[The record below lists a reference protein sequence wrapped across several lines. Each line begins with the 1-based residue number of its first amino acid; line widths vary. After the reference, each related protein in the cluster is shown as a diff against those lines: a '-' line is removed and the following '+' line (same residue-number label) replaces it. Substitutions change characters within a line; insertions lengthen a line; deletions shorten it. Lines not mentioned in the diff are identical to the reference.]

1 MLFSSYAYCTYHCRQ
16 CRHHDG
22 ARGAAVAARHRRAAR
37 GHTATGTGAAAAAR
51 RRPGYP
57 GHELQRRHHLRRGR
71 HGAVPGDPRAPSRA
85 AGDPA
90 DGVDP
95 PRRGGGPG
103 AVRRGRLSGQAVGRQ
118 PPDGDGA
125 QPDRAGPGQTR
136 AAAARANGAAPAPRA
151 GTRPRPAR
159 HGLARPGHRTRGPPG
174 LPGRAGRRAGA
185 DQRPEWHRQGTH
197 RRHHPGQ
204 FLGARRPLRGAQLR
218 RPAGRIVRRRRR
230 RLHRRIQ
237 SARGQVRGGRRR
249 HAVPRRNRQPAAGRP
264 NEAAARAG
272 DGPLRAPRLEPR
284 AAGEGAR
291 DLGHQRRPAGDD
303 TRRLLPRRPVLPPQR
318 DRAAAAAAGGAAGR
332 HPAAGAALPGGAED
346 AARRRAGGAAGAPVA
361 GQCARA
367 EKHHGARQPAGR
379 RRHHQ
384 GRRPGLAA
392 VSRGVG
398 RQRDHGRHGTRART
412 GPRRHRTGAGPYRW
426 RGRAGGGGTGPVA
439 PGAVPAHG
447 TAGHRPLVMRGA
459 DDRSGDTT
467 PHTGATGEPHDGA
480 DAGAASSTKSVRH
493 DRQERKPASHKQHP
507 QGPRPGLRLSLLT
520 RWSALIGTLLTVGI
534 LIALALTR
542 LLPGQ
547 PGLVLAIC
555 LLCVLPLSI
564 ITIRAQLEHML
575 SLFRALTGT
584 VTSYQDGDFS
594 FSLHWPQNDE
604 LSDLVAAHNALGA
617 VLREQR
623 LDLVQRELLL
633 DTMVQNTPVAMLL
646 VREAGAVV
654 YANIAARQLLGNG
667 RRLEGH
673 RLDALLEQA
682 SPALREAL
690 ARGGDGL
697 FSSGDGEDEEV
708 FHLARRQFSLNGR
721 QHELLLLRQLTLE
734 LRRQEVQTW
743 KKVIRVIS
751 HELNNSL
758 APLTSL
764 AHSGAELVR
773 RGQTERLPQ
782 ILATI
787 EERTRHLETFI
798 LGYASF
804 AKLPTPRL
812 APQDWPQFLD
822 RLADQVAFTLAS
834 EAPGEASAFDA
845 PQLEQALLNL
855 LKNAHE
861 SGSPADAVSLAVR
874 RVQGVI
880 RIEVQDRGPGM
891 SETVLAN
898 ALVPFYSTKRSG
910 TGLGLALAREI
921 AEAHGGRIT
930 LANRDGGGLAVTLIL
945 PLV

>member
-1 MLFSSYAYCTYHCRQ
+1 MG
-16 CRHHDG
+16 G
-22 ARGAAVAARHRRAAR
+22 ADDHGKT
-37 GHTATGTGAAAAAR
+37 TAPNAGGTG
-51 RRPGYP
+51 GT
-57 GHELQRRHHLRRGR
+57 GNRH
-71 HGAVPGDPRAPSRA
+71 
-85 AGDPA
+85 
-90 DGVDP
+90 
-95 PRRGGGPG
+95 
-103 AVRRGRLSGQAVGRQ
+103 
-118 PPDGDGA
+118 
-125 QPDRAGPGQTR
+125 
-136 AAAARANGAAPAPRA
+136 
-151 GTRPRPAR
+151 
-159 HGLARPGHRTRGPPG
+159 
-174 LPGRAGRRAGA
+174 AGA
-185 DQRPEWHRQGTH
+185 DASDTSDAGDASDA
-197 RRHHPGQ
+197 GS
-204 FLGARRPLRGAQLR
+204 AAAQ
-218 RPAGRIVRRRRR
+218 A
-230 RLHRRIQ
+230 
-237 SARGQVRGGRRR
+237 SARHER
-249 HAVPRRNRQPAAGRP
+249 PKKSAAP
-264 NEAAARAG
+264 
-272 DGPLRAPRLEPR
+272 D
-284 AAGEGAR
+284 
-291 DLGHQRRPAGDD
+291 Q
-303 TRRLLPRRPVLPPQR
+303 Q
-318 DRAAAAAAGGAAGR
+318 
-332 HPAAGAALPGGAED
+332 
-346 AARRRAGGAAGAPVA
+346 
-361 GQCARA
+361 
-367 EKHHGARQPAGR
+367 
-379 RRHHQ
+379 
-384 GRRPGLAA
+384 
-392 VSRGVG
+392 
-398 RQRDHGRHGTRART
+398 RAR
-412 GPRRHRTGAGPYRW
+412 
-426 RGRAGGGGTGPVA
+426 
-439 PGAVPAHG
+439 
-447 TAGHRPLVMRGA
+447 
-459 DDRSGDTT
+459 
-467 PHTGATGEPHDGA
+467 
-480 DAGAASSTKSVRH
+480 
-493 DRQERKPASHKQHP
+493 
-507 QGPRPGLRLSLLT
+507 GLRLSLLT

-564 ITIRAQLEHML
+564 ITIRSQLGHML

-604 LSDLVAAHNALGA
+604 LSDLVAAHNQLGA

-633 DTMVQNTPVAMLL
+633 DTMLQNTPVAMLL
-646 VREAGAVV
+646 VREGGPVV
-654 YANIAARQLLGNG
+654 YANVAARQLLNDG

-673 RLDALLEQA
+673 RLAALLEPA
-682 SPALREAL
+682 APALREAL

-812 APQDWPQFLD
+812 APQDWRAFLA
-822 RLADQVAFTLAS
+822 RLADQVAFTLAG
-834 EAPGEASAFDA
+834 EAPAEPCAFDA

-861 SGSPADAVSLAVR
+861 SGSPAGAVSLAVR
-874 RVQGVI
+874 RVQGVV
-880 RIEVQDRGPGM
+880 RVEVLDRGPGM

-921 AEAHGGRIT
+921 AEAHGGRIA

-945 PLV
+945 PL